1 MAKSRPLLFFNF
13 RGGLL
18 SSFFAK
24 NHSKSIKTGIQKSRN
39 LEKFDLR
46 HSEWF
51 LAKMEESRPPLKLKN
66 NGGLLS
72 AIFSKNHSKCLKLTL
87 ENSQKSGFYS
97 SEHVSLTIVKGAMRF
112 RESPMVII
120 YPK

>member
-1 MAKSRPLLFFNF
+1 MVNWTLPCLGVSLGGVLAPQKAIFRAKNRLKTAENGDFH
-13 RGGLL
+13 LL
-18 SSFFAK
+18 SVLECFF
-24 NHSKSIKTGIQKSRN
+24 
-39 LEKFDLR
+39 L
-46 HSEWF
+46 
-51 LAKMEESRPPLKLKN
+51 KMEESRPPLKLKN

-97 SEHVSLTIVKGAMRF
+97 SEHISLTIVKGAMRF

>member
-1 MAKSRPLLFFNF
+1 MANFGGIYFLPFFPKTTLSASKWQFLEKISTFVGF
-13 RGGLL
+13 RGKI
-18 SSFFAK
+18 AV
-24 NHSKSIKTGIQKSRN
+24 
-39 LEKFDLR
+39 LR
-46 HSEWF
+46 HLEDF
-51 LAKMEESRPPLKLKN
+51 LGKMEESRPPLKLKY

>member
-1 MAKSRPLLFFNF
+1 MAEMPN
-13 RGGLL
+13 
-18 SSFFAK
+18 AK
-24 NHSKSIKTGIQKSRN
+24 NHSKSLKTGIQKLRN
-39 LEKFDLR
+39 AKFYLR
-46 HSEWF
+46 YSEWF

>member
-1 MAKSRPLLFFNF
+1 MAID
-13 RGGLL
+13 GL
-18 SSFFAK
+18 K
-24 NHSKSIKTGIQKSRN
+24 VDISKESAI
-39 LEKFDLR
+39 LR
-46 HSEWF
+46 HLEWF
-51 LAKMEESRPPLKLKN
+51 LEKMEESRPPLKLKN